1 MKEIIKVENLSKTF
15 NVKVK
20 NEKGKK
26 EKRQLTAVDNVSFS
40 ALEGEI
46 IGFIGPNGAGKST
59 TIKML
64 TGILFPSDGN
74 AEVCSYV
81 PWKNRTK
88 MAYEIATVFG
98 QKGSLIPHL
107 PIIDSYKL
115 AGAIYDINKNDL
127 ENRINEIVE
136 FFGISHLLDRKANSL
151 SLGQR
156 MICEVAIATLHRP
169 KVLFLDEPT
178 IGLDIVMKK
187 KVREVILK
195 LNKTYGTTI
204 FITSHDISDIE
215 KLCSRIILI
224 NHGKVML
231 DKDMKDIKTNY
242 LSKYNMKAV
251 FEQAIDEIKATEVLS
266 GLNVSFEIDG
276 DTLEI
281 EFDKKKISTGDI
293 ISNILSIGPI
303 SDFNVTGSSLENM
316 IYDIYTTK
324 KEDLKWKN
332 I

>member
-64 TGILFPSDGN
+64 TGILFPSSGN
-74 AEVCSYV
+74 AEVCSYT
-81 PWKNRTK
+81 PWKHRTK

-115 AGAIYDINKNDL
+115 AGAIYDINKNKL
-127 ENRINEIVE
+127 EKRINEIVE

-187 KVREVILK
+187 KVREIILK

-231 DKDMKDIKTNY
+231 DKGMEEIKTNY

-251 FEQAIDEIKATEVLS
+251 FEHTIDESKARDVLS
-266 GLNVSFEIDG
+266 KLNVSFEIDE

-293 ISNILSIGPI
+293 VSNILSIGSI

-324 KEDLKWKN
+324 KEDLK
-332 I
+332 